1 MGVSFGSKHLLA
13 FQIDNGVTQVAELRV
28 NAKNTTV
35 LKSFSVLTP
44 MGTVES
50 DGTLVANAEF
60 AALLREQMKKH
71 GIKTDRGVF
80 CVNSDRVISREIVVP
95 NIKRSEILNM
105 LNTNSSDYFPVD
117 VSDYKLDYSIQEQF
131 VSDSGAKM
139 LRIQASA
146 VPKPLITS
154 YYDLAKM
161 LEIGIEAVDLSGNSL
176 LQAVG
181 VNPDM
186 ITDENDTEGS
196 TYLIANMYSGGTQ
209 LTFIKDGTVRLQR
222 TISVGLGDSF
232 DTLMLANAD
241 RSIGVLGYVLSSDMD
256 REEMERASAIANGK
270 AVELAASINRII
282 EYYYSVEGYGNGKI
296 YGTAIGQGVLLPA
309 FVSML
314 FKELDIE
321 SRTTHKIGASSDE
334 ADKEYGL
341 YLPCIGACL
350 KPLNL
355 TDKALGMTLENICA
369 KRKWLN
375 RAATVRRN
383 FIVLAGA
390 AVFAACILASAV
402 MAGIVTVENI
412 TSQNTIDDY
421 RTKIEVLSKVAKQND
436 IKLNA
441 ESIRDTLN
449 AYKQK
454 LEQLA
459 EDEKVYESLLE
470 EHAQLAETYVAL
482 QEACAQLEQDF
493 VYMETVYNKEYA
505 VYDDFSKSIWAWY
518 EEVMYTLDEDYM
530 NTNND
535 NLVPFLEELEDR
547 MPSTFTVT
555 AIALTDQGI
564 NMGIEVK
571 SKEQVIYVLQELRN
585 FDTVE
590 IVSISGLTIVGGGSS
605 DLFEEEI
612 QGPMN
617 PTQRVRFTV
626 SLKYTEAFREQQN

>member
-1 MGVSFGSKHLLA
+1 MGISFGSKHLLA

-28 NAKNTTV
+28 NGKNVTV

-60 AALLREQMKKH
+60 AALLREQMNKH

-80 CVNSDRVISREIVVP
+80 CVNSDRVITREIVVP

-105 LNTNSSDYFPVD
+105 LSTNSSDYFPVD
-117 VSDYKLDYSIQEQF
+117 VSELRLDYSVREQF
-131 VSDSGAKM
+131 VSETGAKM

-154 YYDLAKM
+154 YYELAKM
-161 LEIGIEAVDLSGNSL
+161 MEIGIEAIDLSGNSIS
-176 LQAVG
+176 QAVG
-181 VNPDM
+181 FNPDL
-186 ITDENDTEGS
+186 ITDANDTEGS
-196 TYLIANMYSGGTQ
+196 TYMIANMYSGGTQ

-222 TISVGLGDSF
+222 TVSAGLGDSF
-232 DTLMLANAD
+232 DTLILANAD
-241 RSIGVLGYVLSSDMD
+241 RSIGILGYELSADMERD
-256 REEMERASAIANGK
+256 EMERASALASAK
-270 AVELAASINRII
+270 ATQMAAAINRII

-314 FKELDIE
+314 FKELDVE
-321 SRTTHKIGASSDE
+321 NRVAHRSGVGMEE

-355 TDKALGMTLENICA
+355 TDRVLGMTLENICA

-375 RAATVRRN
+375 RAAIVKRN

-390 AVFAACILASAV
+390 AIFAICVLVSV
-402 MAGIVTVENI
+402 LLAGIVTVENI
-412 TSQNTIDDY
+412 STQKTIDDY
-421 RTKIEVLSKVAKQND
+421 KAKIEVLAQVAEQQG

-441 ESIRDTLN
+441 ESIRDTLS

-459 EDEKVYESLLE
+459 EDEKVYESLKA
-470 EHAQLAETYVAL
+470 EHAQLAETYLAL
-482 QEACAQLEQDF
+482 QEACEQLEQDF
-493 VYMETVYNKEYA
+493 VYMENVYNKEYA
-505 VYDDFSKSIWAWY
+505 VYEDFSKSVWAWY
-518 EEVMYTLDEDYM
+518 EEVMFTLGEDYM

-564 NMGIEVK
+564 NMGIEVM
-571 SKEQVIYVLQELRN
+571 SKEQVIYVIQELRE

-590 IVSISGLTIVGGGSS
+590 IVAISGLTIVGGGNS

-612 QGPMN
+612 DGPLN
-617 PTQRVRFTV
+617 PTQRVRFTI
-626 SLKYTEAFREQQN
+626 SLKYTEAFREQRN